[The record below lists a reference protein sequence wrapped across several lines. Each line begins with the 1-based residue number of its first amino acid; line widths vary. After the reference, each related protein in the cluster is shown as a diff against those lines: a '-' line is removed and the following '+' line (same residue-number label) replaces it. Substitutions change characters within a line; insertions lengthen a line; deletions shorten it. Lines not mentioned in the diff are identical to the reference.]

1 MEAAVQGK
9 EKMRNL
15 ALFLGALIVPTVLV
29 VHWERSAAA
38 RLHEAPE
45 QASEVALASAA
56 EDEYCS
62 LELKQTVRRV
72 ASACGLVENG
82 GRGCKPTD
90 AKSVASLSGS
100 DFNAMFTPLNK
111 RAYIVQYDQ
120 DKTELD
126 DGAKALVEKAWSE
139 QRGASF
145 FFVVARASPEG
156 DAEYNQQLSQS
167 RAQAVLDHLTRKFND
182 PDIKSQ
188 VGLLWLGEEFA
199 QLDDQFCTWQRSRDG
214 ACTGKDINRSAF
226 VAWIDCAI

>member
-1 MEAAVQGK
+1 MEAIVDQKAK
-9 EKMRNL
+9 TRNL
-15 ALFLGALIVPTVLV
+15 ALFLATLIIPTGLV
-29 VHWERSAAA
+29 VYWERQAAA
-38 RLHEAPE
+38 RLSDAPE
-45 QASEVALASAA
+45 EASGVALASAA

-62 LELKQTVRRV
+62 VELKQVVRRV

-90 AKSVASLSGS
+90 AKTVASLSGS
-100 DFNAMFTPLNK
+100 DFNAMFAPLSK

-126 DGAKALVEKAWSE
+126 DGGKKLVEKAWSE

-156 DAEYNQQLSQS
+156 DAEYNQQLSQA
-167 RAQAVLDHLTRKFND
+167 RAQAVLDHLTNKFQD

-199 QLDDQFCTWQRSRDG
+199 QLSQDFCTWTRSREG
-214 ACTGKDINRSAF
+214 ECSAKDINRSAF